1 MTSYKLK
8 NENIYVLQGIP
19 ILATNRMAKDLYTLF
34 NLFKLLNEMQLLEV
48 QEMTITFILAISYS
62 FIFHCKVEG
71 VRK

>member
-34 NLFKLLNEMQLLEV
+34 NLFKLINEMQLLEV
-48 QEMTITFILAISYS
+48 QELTITFILAISYS